1 MKKIVAIWLLALL
14 PLFGIAQPL
23 DARQRTA
30 ETIVADALAQ
40 LPVSTPALFDE
51 VMGEIAATGSR
62 GVEMVA
68 SMFVPAAEGKN
79 TTLEYALNGV
89 VCYASAPG
97 REALLP
103 EIREGLVAALAQEG
117 DTAKRSFLISQLQL
131 CGTAEEA
138 AALLPALDDPALADY
153 ALRALVSIP
162 GTEELLL
169 SLARQEGLTTARRC
183 ALARA
188 FADKGT
194 AAAEPVLTAWAAGA
208 DEELKAALWP
218 ALARCGTASSLRLL
232 GEAAAAVGY
241 AAEPTEATESY
252 LVLLER
258 CAAAGDAKPVAKAA
272 RKLLACDRQY
282 VRGAALR
289 LLVLTQGV
297 RKSMPLLL
305 KAIGE
310 GPAEYRFAAFDVLGA
325 GDDELFARL
334 TAAMPRW
341 NAGAQA
347 ALLCWLGERHATSQS
362 DVIARSIASPDPEI
376 AAAAIDAATHIG
388 DEQTLTALVGA
399 LEGPLSAKAEA
410 ALLHFNGKIDG
421 RMEELLHRDEP
432 QVLVAALRLTGARR
446 LTACADRVFEL
457 LDAPQPEVADAA
469 CATLAQVARPG
480 DAGRIAAMLDT
491 ADATRVGGL
500 QEALHAALLPL
511 SAEERCARIEAFMEA
526 SPAGERYYPVLARTD
541 TPQAVARL
549 LERFRADGSEAAFDA
564 LLLVN
569 TPQMIDT
576 LYALAAEHPAL
587 ADRALGR
594 YAELT
599 ARFRTTPVRLYQ
611 QTRRALAL
619 EASDATRSR
628 LLTNLLDVQAYP
640 ALVLAASYLENEGT
654 AAAAAAG
661 VKNLVAKSSPMP
673 GGADIR
679 AALEKAREVYRK
691 LAQSDADAGYAV
703 DEITGLLG
711 RLPETGFV
719 ALPTDPAQWQPV
731 ADSPAS
737 GRKLSAAAAAK
748 LRRSAET
755 ALRENWTGRDGML
768 LYAGKS
774 PSTIALETPRE
785 NFELWLEWRSQGEAG
800 LGVRSLPLVRLGGA
814 GTTVRTADGFVQDV
828 PASDNAA
835 GEWNTL
841 YVKVSDDRITVV
853 ENGVTVVGN
862 RTMENLR
869 EPGMPVDVTGTV
881 WIAGL
886 GSPVE
891 LRDMWLR
898 ELPSTPLYELSEEE
912 RAEGFELLF
921 DGRSLHKWTGNKV
934 NYVPLDGTIDVT
946 ASYGG
951 GGNLY
956 TKKEYGDFV
965 LRFEF
970 RFLHEAVN
978 NGIGIRTPMGVDAA
992 FDGMEIQVLDHD
1004 APIYRDLH
1012 AYQQHG
1018 SVYGVIAA
1026 KRVVFPPLG
1035 EWNVEEI
1042 RAVGDRITVT
1052 VNGEV
1057 ILDGNIR
1064 EACQGHAVAP
1074 DGGTENPYMIDHRN
1088 HPGLFNKRGHIA
1100 FCGHGAGIQFRRVR
1114 ILDLSPEADAK

>member
-103 EIREGLVAALAQEG
+103 EIRKGLVAALAQEG

-138 AALLPALDDPALADY
+138 AALLPALDDPALADD
-153 ALRALVSIP
+153 ALRALVSMP

-194 AAAEPVLTAWAAGA
+194 AAAEPVLTAWAADA

-310 GPAEYRFAAFDVLGA
+310 GPAEYRFAALDVLGA

-569 TPQMIDT
+569 TPQIIDT

-611 QTRRALAL
+611 QMRRALAL

-654 AAAAAAG
+654 AAAAAAV

-711 RLPETGFV
+711 RLPEMGFV
-719 ALPTDPAQWQPV
+719 ALPADPAQWQPV

-774 PSTIALETPRE
+774 
-785 NFELWLEWRSQGEAG
+785 
-800 LGVRSLPLVRLGGA
+800 
-814 GTTVRTADGFVQDV
+814 
-828 PASDNAA
+828 
-835 GEWNTL
+835 
-841 YVKVSDDRITVV
+841 
-853 ENGVTVVGN
+853 
-862 RTMENLR
+862 
-869 EPGMPVDVTGTV
+869 
-881 WIAGL
+881 
-886 GSPVE
+886 
-891 LRDMWLR
+891 
-898 ELPSTPLYELSEEE
+898 PSTPLYELSEEE

-956 TKKEYGDFV
+956 TKKEYGDFI

-1042 RAVGDRITVT
+1042 RAVGDHITVT

>member
-103 EIREGLVAALAQEG
+103 EIRKGLVAALAQEG

-138 AALLPALDDPALADY
+138 AALL
-153 ALRALVSIP
+153 
-162 GTEELLL
+162 
-169 SLARQEGLTTARRC
+169 
-183 ALARA
+183 
-188 FADKGT
+188 
-194 AAAEPVLTAWAAGA
+194 
-208 DEELKAALWP
+208 P

-347 ALLCWLGERHATSQS
+347 ALLCWLGERHAASQS

-511 SAEERCARIEAFMEA
+511 SAEERCARIEAFLEA

-619 EASDATRSR
+619 EASDATRGR

-654 AAAAAAG
+654 AAAAAAV

-719 ALPTDPAQWQPV
+719 ALPVDPAQWQPV
-731 ADSPAS
+731 ADCPAS

-774 PSTIALETPRE
+774 PSTIALEKPRE

-853 ENGVTVVGN
+853 ENGVTVVEN

-956 TKKEYGDFV
+956 TKKEYGDFI

>member
-103 EIREGLVAALAQEG
+103 EIRKGLVAALAQEG

-194 AAAEPVLTAWAAGA
+194 AAAEPVLTA
-208 DEELKAALWP
+208 
-218 ALARCGTASSLRLL
+218 
-232 GEAAAAVGY
+232 
-241 AAEPTEATESY
+241 
-252 LVLLER
+252 
-258 CAAAGDAKPVAKAA
+258 
-272 RKLLACDRQY
+272 
-282 VRGAALR
+282 
-289 LLVLTQGV
+289 
-297 RKSMPLLL
+297 
-305 KAIGE
+305 
-310 GPAEYRFAAFDVLGA
+310 
-325 GDDELFARL
+325 
-334 TAAMPRW
+334 AMPRW

-376 AAAAIDAATHIG
+376 VAAAIDAATHIG

-511 SAEERCARIEAFMEA
+511 SAEERCARIEAFLEA

-640 ALVLAASYLENEGT
+640 ALVLAVSYLENEGT
-654 AAAAAAG
+654 AAAAAAV

-774 PSTIALETPRE
+774 PSTIALEKPRE

-1042 RAVGDRITVT
+1042 RAVSDHITVT

>member
-40 LPVSTPALFDE
+40 LPVSTPAFFDE

-89 VCYASAPG
+89 VCYATAPG

-103 EIREGLVAALAQEG
+103 EIRKGLVAALAQEG

-131 CGTAEEA
+131 CATAEEA

-153 ALRALVSIP
+153 VLRALVSIP

-169 SLARQEGLTTARRC
+169 SLAAQEGLTTARRC

-188 FADKGT
+188 FADKGM
-194 AAAEPVLTAWAAGA
+194 AEAEPVLTAWAAGA
-208 DEELKAALWP
+208 DGELKAALWP

-232 GEAAAAVGY
+232 GETAAAVGY

-297 RKSMPLLL
+297 QKSMPLVL

-341 NAGAQA
+341 NVGAQA
-347 ALLCWLGERHATSQS
+347 ALLCWLGERHATSQR
-362 DVIARSIASPDPEI
+362 DVIARAIASPDPEI
-376 AAAAIDAATHIG
+376 AAAAIDAATHID
-388 DEQTLTALVGA
+388 DELTLTALVGA
-399 LEGPLSAKAEA
+399 LEGPLSAEAEA
-410 ALLHFNGKIDG
+410 ALLHFNGRIDG
-421 RMEELLHRDEP
+421 RMEELLHREEP

-469 CATLAQVARPG
+469 CAALAQVARPG
-480 DAGRIAAMLDT
+480 DAGRIAALLDT
-491 ADATRVGGL
+491 AAEARVAGL
-500 QEALHAALLPL
+500 QEALHAALQSLP
-511 SAEERCARIEAFMEA
+511 AAERCARIETFMEA

-541 TPQAVARL
+541 TPEAVARL
-549 LERFRADGSEAAFDA
+549 LERFRADGSDAAFDA
-564 LLLVN
+564 LLLVD

-576 LYALAAEHPAL
+576 LYALAAAHPAR

-611 QTRRALAL
+611 QTRRALEL

-654 AAAAAAG
+654 AAAAAAV
-661 VKNLVAKSSPMP
+661 VKNLVAKGSPMP
-673 GGADIR
+673 GGADVR
-679 AALEKAREVYRK
+679 AAIEKAREVYHR

-703 DEITGLLG
+703 DEISGLLG
-711 RLPETGFV
+711 RLPEAGFV
-719 ALPTDPAQWQPV
+719 ALPADPAAWQPV
-731 ADSPAS
+731 ADEPAP

-768 LYAGKS
+768 VYAGKS
-774 PSTIALETPRE
+774 PSTIALEGAYE
-785 NFELWLEWRSQGEAG
+785 NFEFWLEWRSQGEAG

-814 GTTVRTADGFVQDV
+814 GTTVRTAEGFVQDV

-841 YVKVSDDRITVV
+841 YVKVADDRITVV
-853 ENGVTVVGN
+853 ENGVTVVEN

-869 EPGMPVDVTGTV
+869 EPGMPVGVTGTV

-886 GSPVE
+886 GAPVE

-956 TKKEYGDFV
+956 TKKEYGDFI

-970 RFLHEAVN
+970 RFLREAVN

-1004 APIYRDLH
+1004 DPIYRDLH

-1042 RAVGDRITVT
+1042 RAVGDHITVT

-1074 DGGTENPYMIDHRN
+1074 DGGAENPYMIDHRN
-1088 HPGLFNKRGHIA
+1088 HPGLFNKKGHIA

-1114 ILDLSPEADAK
+1114 ILDLSSGAEGE

>member
-103 EIREGLVAALAQEG
+103 EIRKGLVAALAQEG

-153 ALRALVSIP
+153 ALRALVSMP

-310 GPAEYRFAAFDVLGA
+310 GPAEYRFAALDVLGA

-511 SAEERCARIEAFMEA
+511 SAEERCTRIEAFLEA

-587 ADRALGR
+587 TDRALGR

-654 AAAAAAG
+654 AAAAAAV

-768 LYAGKS
+768 LAAGH
-774 PSTIALETPRE
+774 ALADLCAWINSWSGLSLSVNTEAFDVANLNFRVINTQMAGQFNLHMKVSMISGLVLAMPYVLWEFWRFVRPALTPRE
-785 NFELWLEWRSQGEAG
+785 IAATHRFVFWASTFFFAG
-800 LGVRSLPLVRLGGA
+800 LLFGYFVLVPLSVSFFINYQASPSIVNMIDVGQYLSTVIVASVASALVFQLPLLIYFLTRMGLISSA
-814 GTTVRTADGFVQDV
+814 FLKRYRRHAFVV
-828 PASDNAA
+828 LLVIAA
-835 GEWNTL
+835 IITPPDIFSLVLVIIPL
-841 YVKVSDDRITVV
+841 Y
-853 ENGVTVVGN
+853 G
-862 RTMENLR
+862 
-869 EPGMPVDVTGTV
+869 
-881 WIAGL
+881 
-886 GSPVE
+886 
-891 LRDMWLR
+891 
-898 ELPSTPLYELSEEE
+898 LYELSIRLSARIE
-912 RAEGFELLF
+912 R
-921 DGRSLHKWTGNKV
+921 HQ
-934 NYVPLDGTIDVT
+934 
-946 ASYGG
+946 
-951 GGNLY
+951 
-956 TKKEYGDFV
+956 
-965 LRFEF
+965 
-970 RFLHEAVN
+970 
-978 NGIGIRTPMGVDAA
+978 AA
-992 FDGMEIQVLDHD
+992 
-1004 APIYRDLH
+1004 A
-1012 AYQQHG
+1012 
-1018 SVYGVIAA
+1018 
-1026 KRVVFPPLG
+1026 
-1035 EWNVEEI
+1035 
-1042 RAVGDRITVT
+1042 
-1052 VNGEV
+1052 
-1057 ILDGNIR
+1057 
-1064 EACQGHAVAP
+1064 GHN
-1074 DGGTENPYMIDHRN
+1074 E
-1088 HPGLFNKRGHIA
+1088 
-1100 FCGHGAGIQFRRVR
+1100 
-1114 ILDLSPEADAK
+1114 

>member
-89 VCYASAPG
+89 ICYASAPG

-103 EIREGLVAALAQEG
+103 EIRKGLVAALAQEG

-153 ALRALVSIP
+153 ALRALVSMP

-194 AAAEPVLTAWAAGA
+194 AAAEPVLTAWAADA
-208 DEELKAALWP
+208 DGELKAALWP

-305 KAIGE
+305 KAFGE

-410 ALLHFNGKIDG
+410 ALLHFSGKIDG
-421 RMEELLHRDEP
+421 RMEKLLRRDEP

-569 TPQMIDT
+569 TPQIIDT

-611 QTRRALAL
+611 QMRRALAL

-654 AAAAAAG
+654 AAAAAAV

-719 ALPTDPAQWQPV
+719 ALPADPAQWQPV

-774 PSTIALETPRE
+774 
-785 NFELWLEWRSQGEAG
+785 
-800 LGVRSLPLVRLGGA
+800 
-814 GTTVRTADGFVQDV
+814 
-828 PASDNAA
+828 
-835 GEWNTL
+835 
-841 YVKVSDDRITVV
+841 
-853 ENGVTVVGN
+853 
-862 RTMENLR
+862 
-869 EPGMPVDVTGTV
+869 
-881 WIAGL
+881 
-886 GSPVE
+886 
-891 LRDMWLR
+891 
-898 ELPSTPLYELSEEE
+898 PSTPLYELSEEE

-956 TKKEYGDFV
+956 TKKEYGDFI

>member
-103 EIREGLVAALAQEG
+103 EIRKGLVAALAQEG

-138 AALLPALDDPALADY
+138 AALL
-153 ALRALVSIP
+153 
-162 GTEELLL
+162 
-169 SLARQEGLTTARRC
+169 
-183 ALARA
+183 
-188 FADKGT
+188 
-194 AAAEPVLTAWAAGA
+194 
-208 DEELKAALWP
+208 P

-347 ALLCWLGERHATSQS
+347 ALLCWLGERHAASQS

-511 SAEERCARIEAFMEA
+511 SAEERCARIEAFLEA

-619 EASDATRSR
+619 EASDATRGR

-654 AAAAAAG
+654 AAAAAAV

-673 GGADIR
+673 GGSDIR

-719 ALPTDPAQWQPV
+719 ALPVDPAQWQPV
-731 ADSPAS
+731 ADCPAS
-737 GRKLSAAAAAK
+737 GRKLSAAAAK

-774 PSTIALETPRE
+774 PSTIALEKPRE

-814 GTTVRTADGFVQDV
+814 GTTVRTADGFVEDV

-956 TKKEYGDFV
+956 TKKEYGDFI

-1114 ILDLSPEADAK
+1114 ILELSPEADAK

>member
-103 EIREGLVAALAQEG
+103 EIRKGLVAALAQEG

-138 AALLPALDDPALADY
+138 AALL
-153 ALRALVSIP
+153 
-162 GTEELLL
+162 
-169 SLARQEGLTTARRC
+169 
-183 ALARA
+183 
-188 FADKGT
+188 
-194 AAAEPVLTAWAAGA
+194 
-208 DEELKAALWP
+208 P

-347 ALLCWLGERHATSQS
+347 ALLCWLGERHAASQS

-511 SAEERCARIEAFMEA
+511 SAEERCARIEAFLEA

-619 EASDATRSR
+619 EASDATRGR

-654 AAAAAAG
+654 AAAAAAV

-673 GGADIR
+673 GGSDIR

-719 ALPTDPAQWQPV
+719 ALPVDPAQWQPV
-731 ADSPAS
+731 ADCPAS
-737 GRKLSAAAAAK
+737 GRKLSAAAAK

-774 PSTIALETPRE
+774 PSTIALEKPRE

-814 GTTVRTADGFVQDV
+814 GTTVRTADGFVEDV

-956 TKKEYGDFV
+956 TKKEYGDFI

>member
-51 VMGEIAATGSR
+51 MMGEIAATGSR

-103 EIREGLVAALAQEG
+103 EIRKGLVAALAQEG
-117 DTAKRSFLISQLQL
+117 DTAKRSFLISQLRL
-131 CGTAEEA
+131 CATAEEA

-153 ALRALVSIP
+153 VLRALVSIP

-169 SLARQEGLTTARRC
+169 SLAAQEGLTTARRC

-188 FADKGT
+188 FADKGM
-194 AAAEPVLTAWAAGA
+194 AEAEPVLTAWAAGA
-208 DEELKAALWP
+208 DGELKAALWP

-258 CAAAGDAKPVAKAA
+258 CAAAGDAKSVAKAA

-297 RKSMPLLL
+297 QKSMPVVL

-325 GDDELFARL
+325 GDDE
-334 TAAMPRW
+334 
-341 NAGAQA
+341 
-347 ALLCWLGERHATSQS
+347 
-362 DVIARSIASPDPEI
+362 
-376 AAAAIDAATHIG
+376 
-388 DEQTLTALVGA
+388 
-399 LEGPLSAKAEA
+399 
-410 ALLHFNGKIDG
+410 
-421 RMEELLHRDEP
+421 
-432 QVLVAALRLTGARR
+432 LVAALRLTGARR

-469 CATLAQVARPG
+469 CAALAQVARPG
-480 DAGRIAAMLDT
+480 DAGRIAALLDT
-491 ADATRVGGL
+491 AAEARVTGL
-500 QEALHAALLPL
+500 QEALHAALQSLP
-511 SAEERCARIEAFMEA
+511 AAERCARIETFMEA

-549 LERFRADGSEAAFDA
+549 LERFRADGSDAAFDA

-576 LYALAAEHPAL
+576 LYALAAAHPAR

-611 QTRRALAL
+611 QTRRALEL

-654 AAAAAAG
+654 AAAAAAV
-661 VKNLVAKSSPMP
+661 VKNLVAKGSPMP
-673 GGADIR
+673 GGADVR
-679 AALEKAREVYRK
+679 AAIEKAREVYRR

-703 DEITGLLG
+703 DEISGLLG
-711 RLPETGFV
+711 RLPEAGFV
-719 ALPTDPAQWQPV
+719 ALPADPALWQPV
-731 ADSPAS
+731 AGEPAP
-737 GRKLSAAAAAK
+737 GRKLSAAVAAK

-768 LYAGKS
+768 VYAGKS
-774 PSTIALETPRE
+774 PSTIALEGAYE

-814 GTTVRTADGFVQDV
+814 GTTVRTAEGFVQDV

-841 YVKVSDDRITVV
+841 YVKVADDRITVV
-853 ENGVTVVGN
+853 ENGVTVVEN

-869 EPGMPVDVTGTV
+869 EPGMPVGVTGTV

-886 GSPVE
+886 GAPVE

-921 DGRSLHKWTGNKV
+921 DGCSLHKWTGNKV

-956 TKKEYGDFV
+956 TKKEYGDFI

-970 RFLHEAVN
+970 RFLREAVN

-1004 APIYRDLH
+1004 DPIYRDLH

-1074 DGGTENPYMIDHRN
+1074 DGGAENPYMIDHRN
-1088 HPGLFNKRGHIA
+1088 HPGLFNKKGHIA

-1114 ILDLSPEADAK
+1114 ILDLSSGAEGE